1 MGEEAVADIDPRVLG
16 AKLRQAREDR
26 GWTQERIARH
36 LGIART
42 TIVAI
47 EKGERRVK
55 PEELVEL
62 AAIYG
67 RRLSTLLQSGAPI
80 EGFSV
85 QLRGALPPATPVQAE
100 LLPSIQEFQRLCED
114 YLWLEEV
121 HQAPLRHRYPP
132 PYDVDRLDPEQA
144 AEDVASEERRRLG
157 LGESPLWNLRETLE
171 GGVGLRIFLLRLPG
185 KVAGMYAFTEPAG
198 GCIALNLDHP
208 SERRRH
214 SLAHEYGHFLTARY
228 RSEVLEQDR
237 YVRKPQQEWF
247 AEAFARAFLLPAAG
261 VRRRFL
267 DSQRERHGNVTRGD
281 LCRLA
286 NYYAV
291 SVEAMVRRLE
301 GLKLVPLGLWERLQA
316 ERFRVREAQQLL
328 GLDTAAPIE
337 QPLPFRYRSL
347 ALESWSKGDL
357 SEGRLA
363 EILRT
368 TRLGVREIV
377 NALEPAAQ
385 GLDRNQDLGAPL
397 TGWGGSGSV
406 SR

>member
-1 MGEEAVADIDPRVLG
+1 MGEEALAEIDPRVLG
-16 AKLRQAREDR
+16 TKLRQAREDR
-26 GWTQERIARH
+26 GWTQDRVARH
-36 LGIART
+36 LGMSRT

-47 EKGERRVK
+47 EKGDRQVK
-55 PEELVEL
+55 PEELIEL

-67 RRLSTLLQSGAPI
+67 RRLSALLQSGGPI

-85 QLRGALPPATPVQAE
+85 QLRGALPPAAPVHSE

-114 YLWLEEV
+114 YLWLEELR
-121 HQAPLRHRYPP
+121 HAPLRRRYPP
-132 PYDVDRLDPEQA
+132 PYEVDRLDPGQA

-171 GGVGLRIFLLRLPG
+171 GGVGLRIFLLRLPS
-185 KVAGMYAFTEPAG
+185 KIAGMYAFTESAG

-208 SERRRH
+208 PERQRH

-228 RSEVLEQDR
+228 RSEVLEQGR
-237 YVRKPQQEWF
+237 YERRPQQERF
-247 AEAFARAFLLPAAG
+247 AEEFARAFLLPAGG

-267 DSQRERHGNVTRGD
+267 DSQRERQGNVTRGD

-286 NYYAV
+286 NYFAV

-301 GLKLVPLGLWERLQA
+301 ELKLVPWGLWERLRG
-316 ERFRVREAQQLL
+316 EGFRVREAQQLL
-328 GLDTAAPIE
+328 GLDRAAPIE
-337 QPLPFRYRSL
+337 QPLPLRYLSL
-347 ALESWSKGDL
+347 ALESWQEGDL

-377 NALEPAAQ
+377 GALEPA
-385 GLDRNQDLGAPL
+385 GREIDRSKDLGAPL
-397 TGWGGSGSV
+397 AGMGGRGSV